1 MSANGFIQVKD
12 LDLVFMKEGK
22 PFPVIKDLNASIG
35 KGEFAVLVGPSD
47 SGKTCLLRLI
57 AGFEDPTS
65 GEILV
70 DGKSVKGP
78 DPSRGY
84 VFQDMVLFPW
94 MTVHQNASFGPKSRG
109 LSEKEVKEVTKK
121 WLDKVGLTKFQGKYL
136 HELSGGMQQRVGF
149 ARVMANDPE
158 VLLCD
163 EPLGQLDW
171 VSRETL
177 SNEILQ
183 VWHETGR
190 TVVYVTQAIEEAVYL
205 AQKIYIF
212 TPRPGKIAQ
221 ILEVKLPEKR
231 WEDKDLRFKK
241 EYYHYV
247 EQLREIITKQAS
259 KSKEPV
265 EKGPCS
271 P

>member
-12 LDLVFMKEGK
+12 LDLTFVKEGN
-22 PFPVIKDLNASIG
+22 PFPVVKGMNLNIS
-35 KGEFAVLVGPSD
+35 KGEFAVFVGPSD
-47 SGKTCLLRLI
+47 CGKTCLLRMI
-57 AGFEDPTS
+57 AGFENPTG

-70 DGKSVKGP
+70 DGRPVTGP

-94 MTVHQNASFGPKSRG
+94 MTVYDNASFGPKSRG
-109 LSEKEVKEVTKK
+109 LGEKDVKEVTSK
-121 WLDKVGLTKFQGKYL
+121 WLDKIGLARFQDKYL
-136 HELSGGMQQRVGF
+136 HQLSGGMQQRVGF
-149 ARVMANDPE
+149 ARVMVNNPE

-177 SNEILQ
+177 SNEILR
-183 VWHETGR
+183 VWHETGK

-212 TPRPGKIAQ
+212 TPRPGRVAQ
-221 ILEVKLPEKR
+221 TLEINLPQKR
-231 WEDKDLRFKK
+231 WEDKELRFKK
-241 EYYHYV
+241 EYYSYV

-259 KSKEPV
+259 KSKEPI
-265 EKGPCS
+265 EKGPC
-271 P
+271 

>member
-1 MSANGFIQVKD
+1 
-12 LDLVFMKEGK
+12 
-22 PFPVIKDLNASIG
+22 
-35 KGEFAVLVGPSD
+35 
-47 SGKTCLLRLI
+47 
-57 AGFEDPTS
+57 
-65 GEILV
+65 
-70 DGKSVKGP
+70 
-78 DPSRGY
+78 
-84 VFQDMVLFPW
+84 
-94 MTVHQNASFGPKSRG
+94 

-163 EPLGQLDW
+163 DPLGQLDW

-177 SNEILQ
+177 SNEVLQ

-241 EYYHYV
+241 EYYQYV
-247 EQLREIITKQAS
+247 EQLREIITEQAS